1 MPVSTVHRV
10 ETQPADS
17 GIGQDIRGLR
27 KSKGVRLAELALAI
41 GRSVGF
47 VSQLERGISQPSI
60 ADLRSIARVL
70 DVPVGWFF
78 ANEPQDEAERGFIVR
93 ADARRAL
100 GTEEGGIVEE
110 LLSPDLGGS
119 FELFRSVFQPGA
131 ELPEPVLRET
141 EEAGI
146 VISGAL
152 EFWIGDRHFH
162 LREGNSFRFEHQP
175 YRWRNP
181 GTVPAIVIWVVSPPV
196 Y

>member
-1 MPVSTVHRV
+1 MSSVAKQAQS
-10 ETQPADS
+10 QPADS

-27 KSKGVRLAELALAI
+27 KSKGLRLAELALTI

-47 VSQLERGISQPSI
+47 VSQLERGLSQPSI
-60 ADLRSIARVL
+60 TDLRAIARVL

-78 ANEPQDEAERGFIVR
+78 ANEPQDETERGFIVR
-93 ADARRAL
+93 AGARRAL
-100 GTEEGGIVEE
+100 GTVEGGIVEE

-119 FELFRSVFQPGA
+119 FELFRSMFQPGA

-146 VISGAL
+146 VISGSL
-152 EFWIGDRHFH
+152 EFWIGNRHFH
-162 LREGNSFRFEHQP
+162 LGEGDSFRFDHQP

-181 GTVPAIVIWVVSPPV
+181 GSVPAIVIWAVSPPV

>member
-1 MPVSTVHRV
+1 MTSAIRQTHGPS
-10 ETQPADS
+10 ADA

-47 VSQLERGISQPSI
+47 VSQLERGLSQPSI
-60 ADLRSIARVL
+60 ADLRAIARVL

-78 ANEPQDEAERGFIVR
+78 ANEPQDETERGFIVR
-93 ADARRAL
+93 AGARRAL
-100 GTEEGGIVEE
+100 GTEEDGIVEE

-131 ELPEPVLRET
+131 ELTEPVFRET

-152 EFWIGDRHFH
+152 EFWIGERHFH
-162 LREGNSFRFEHQP
+162 LHEGDSFRFEHQP
-175 YRWRNP
+175 YRWRNS
-181 GTVPAIVIWVVSPPV
+181 GTVPAIVIWAVSPPV